1 MDITKLKVSKIIDMR
16 DAIKIANFI
25 KDENKIKSHMIEK
38 SPEEILKSAMENWC
52 LKLSINDEIVWF
64 MWLYKYGKFY
74 EAWSLCIWE
83 KYRNKWLWTM
93 LQKKL
98 FEHYSDLA
106 VFLVTNVWEV
116 KSMTKTSNLKEIKI
130 SQIPEN
136 ILKSIES
143 WWKILSDDS
152 VYFNKKLYL
161 NDFFYSIIEKQN

>member
-1 MDITKLKVSKIIDMR
+1 MI

-25 KDENKIKSHMIEK
+25 KDENKIKSHIIEK
-38 SPEEILKSAMENWC
+38 SPEEILISAMENWC

-64 MWLYKYGKFY
+64 MWLYKYGNFY

-98 FEHYSDLA
+98 FENYSDLA
-106 VFLVTNVWEV
+106 VFLVTNVWKV
-116 KSMTKTSNLKEIKI
+116 KSISKTVKLKEIEIKD
-130 SQIPEN
+130 IPKE
-136 ILKSIES
+136 LLETIES

-152 VYFNKKLYL
+152 IYFNKKLYF
-161 NDFFYSIIEKQN
+161 NESFNSIIKKENENNK